1 MAKQTTARLT
11 DPRDQDLAQA
21 EVILSRIF
29 MDRLAVLRREAAAE
43 QQISEIR
50 EQVRLDTAYYLDSL
64 QLHEAVLST
73 LILAHQ
79 DQFQRP
85 RMRACKWGTYGL
97 RSSSRLEVIDE
108 AAILAWAREHG
119 YVDCIK
125 VVESVI
131 KPAVSKRIT
140 AGEDVP
146 GCRVDRAQASE
157 YKLDPALLQA
167 EM

>member
-1 MAKQTTARLT
+1 MEKPTARLT

-21 EVILSRIF
+21 EQLMREIFDARLSI
-29 MDRLAVLRREAAAE
+29 MRREAAAE

-50 EQVRLDTAYYLDSL
+50 EQVRLDTAQANGRLIHREA
-64 QLHEAVLST
+64 QLSA

-85 RMRACKWGTYGL
+85 RMRSCKWGTYGL
-97 RSSSRLEVIDE
+97 RSSSRLEIVDE
-108 AAILAWAREHG
+108 AAILAWARGHG
-119 YVDCIK
+119 YVDVIK
-125 VVESVI
+125 VLESVV
-131 KPAVSKRIT
+131 KPAVSKRLA

-157 YKLDPALLQA
+157 YKLDPALLKA